1 MKRMTALVLALLLA
15 LSVFPALADD
25 FSYPMEPITL
35 TINMA
40 EDTTVVPD
48 YAKDY
53 YFWDLL
59 DDKTGV
65 TLEYTGAAFPYSTVS
80 EEFQLMLA
88 SLEYPDLIQANWYVF
103 PGGPAA

>member
-1 MKRMTALVLALLLA
+1 MGEKMDMLNPDCAARHRKWNGGNCMKRMTALVLALLLA

-65 TLEYTGAAFPYSTVS
+65 TLEYTGAAFP
-80 EEFQLMLA
+80 
-88 SLEYPDLIQANWYVF
+88 
-103 PGGPAA
+103 